1 MPGGTPALNASFFR
15 DLDIGSL
22 LNMENMNA
30 GFIAEGLTS
39 RKRAIA
45 EYMKERGTPDDARA
59 LGLLKELEAL
69 VEPTYPKGLDLKA
82 IHRRIPA
89 IHEELVR
96 LAGETTSDD
105 GVSFERSLECPLA
118 VYALARFS
126 LHPGL
131 GHFGILKAW
140 WTTLMALD
148 AGFAPAR
155 ALYADLALNTRLS
168 PRNTTVI
175 NTLKKFLHDPS
186 EDLLLVMGRR
196 LALWDVCGEDLAS
209 LVRQRLKEH
218 AETGHVDA
226 MRMLALAHSADV
238 KPETAWAREEIAA
251 QAKRGKA
258 YAMLIMAQHLAGRF
272 HFWMPEG
279 DSMENMQKARVLLE
293 RCARQN
299 DDWASLLLA
308 FTYLFQEYYSG
319 AMPVG
324 HDAEKGL
331 EILGKLATERDFA
344 PAKAM
349 IGAWRFD
356 ADMDVEAAWPH
367 LRDACASGFSRQCEA
382 VCADFLISV
391 ITNALY
397 VETARNCDLP
407 TADSFD
413 DNDYGGAD
421 FWLSEMCKLPGIG
434 SSGLVE
440 LAVLRLQLF
449 RDNLL
454 DGSFDINLATHYLAS
469 YSDGTAAIHCL
480 LLNLAQENTDYTL
493 ELRLFFASCVVAGGA
508 RGNED
513 CILAGLLFMQ
523 DLLEQRSPPW
533 PADELLHMAEGF
545 CAASSLA
552 RMVVHVLRLLFAHD
566 YMSMGFAFDSKA
578 MEDELGYLVRE
589 YRTATCGMDM
599 PIIFALP
606 VLFKYASR
614 HFKPNVVRRTLEE
627 VSLALHGE
635 RTDLPG
641 FLNGIRRLSGIQG
654 LDMDRLWENLGLVR
668 GSDFRPAPSADR
680 SLSEERR
687 NERAAAKRKARRKQA
702 QKSRK
707 KR

>member
-1 MPGGTPALNASFFR
+1 MPGGTPALNATFFR

-45 EYMKERGTPDDARA
+45 EYMKERGTPDDAKA
-59 LGLLKELEAL
+59 LKLLEELEAL

-82 IHRRIPA
+82 IHRRVPA
-89 IHEELVR
+89 IREELVR
-96 LAGETTSDD
+96 LAGESTSDD

-140 WTTLMALD
+140 WTNLMALD
-148 AGFAPAR
+148 AGFAPGQ

-168 PRNTTVI
+168 PRHTTVI

-196 LALWDVCGEDLAS
+196 IALWDVCGEDLAS
-209 LVRQRLKEH
+209 LVRRRLKEY

-258 YAMLIMAQHLAGRF
+258 WAMLIMAQHLAARF
-272 HFWMPEG
+272 YFWMPEG
-279 DSMENMQKARVLLE
+279 DSMENMQKARILLE
-293 RCARQN
+293 RLARQN
-299 DDWASLLLA
+299 DDWASLLLS

-324 HDAEKGL
+324 PDKEKGL
-331 EILGKLATERDFA
+331 EILETLATKRDFA

-367 LRDACASGFSRQCEA
+367 LRDACTSGFSRQCEA

-397 VETARNCDLP
+397 VETVRNCDLP

-421 FWLSEMCKLPGIG
+421 FWLSETCKLPGIG

-480 LLNLAQENTDYTL
+480 LLNLAQENTDRTL
-493 ELRLFFASCVVAGGA
+493 ELRLFLVSCVVAGGA

-513 CILAGLLFMQ
+513 CIIAGFLFTQ
-523 DLLEQRSPPW
+523 ELFEKRRAPW
-533 PADELLHMAEGF
+533 PADELLHIAEGLA
-545 CAASSLA
+545 AASNLA

-566 YMSMGFAFDSKA
+566 YMSMGLAFASKA
-578 MEDELGYLVRE
+578 MEDEMGYLVRE
-589 YRTATCGMDM
+589 YRAATCGMDLPM
-599 PIIFALP
+599 ICALP
-606 VLFKYASR
+606 VLFKYAGM
-614 HFKPNVVRRTLEE
+614 HFKPDVVRRTIEK
-627 VSLALHGE
+627 VSLALHSE

-641 FLNGIRRLSGIQG
+641 FLEGIKRRSFIKG
-654 LDMDRLWENLGLVR
+654 LDMDRLWENLGFAR
-668 GSDFRPAPSADR
+668 GSDFLAAPSSDR
-680 SLSEERR
+680 SLFEERQNR
-687 NERAAAKRKARRKQA
+687 KAAAQKKARRKQA
-702 QKSRK
+702 RKSRK
-707 KR
+707 KC